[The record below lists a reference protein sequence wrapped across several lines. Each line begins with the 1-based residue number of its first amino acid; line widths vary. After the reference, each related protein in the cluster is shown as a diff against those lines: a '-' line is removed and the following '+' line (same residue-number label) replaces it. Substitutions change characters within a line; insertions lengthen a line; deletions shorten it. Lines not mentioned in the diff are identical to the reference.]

1 MNEYL
6 MQYVTIG
13 TLIFFGL
20 NLVNVMLCTMK
31 SILTIKS
38 TKLVASLIN
47 AITFGFYALVIKSMG
62 NYDLVVIVFC
72 TIIANLIGVYASM
85 WILDKFEK
93 DKLWKV
99 TVVPMNRDVKGLR
112 QNLLNYELGFNEYP
126 IVTKYGNTIAFDIFT
141 NDQKE
146 SAILKSVLDLYDGV
160 KYHIAELGKGL

>member
-1 MNEYL
+1 MGNYV
-6 MQYVTIG
+6 MQYLTIG

-62 NYDLVVIVFC
+62 NYDLVVIVAC
-72 TIIANLIGVYASM
+72 TIVANLIGVYASM

-93 DKLWKV
+93 DKVWKV
-99 TVVPMNRDVKGLR
+99 TVIPQAKDIIDLQAKLIIFG
-112 QNLLNYELGFNEYP
+112 LGFNKIP
-126 IVTKYGNTIAFDIFT
+126 ITTKYGETMAFDIFT
-141 NDQKE
+141 NNQKE
-146 SAILKSVLDLYDGV
+146 SVTLKDILNDYEKI

>member
-1 MNEYL
+1 MENYV
-6 MQYVTIG
+6 MQYLTIG

-62 NYDLVVIVFC
+62 NYDLIVIVSC
-72 TIIANLIGVYASM
+72 TIVANLIGVYASM

-93 DKLWKV
+93 DKVWKV
-99 TVVPMNRDVKGLR
+99 TVIPQDFDVVELRDWLIRK
-112 QNLLNYELGFNEYP
+112 ELGFNEYP
-126 IVTKYGNTIAFDIFT
+126 IITKYGNTVGFDIFT

-146 SAILKSVLDLYDGV
+146 SATLKEILDRFEKV